1 MGQPPVLV
9 SFSGLPGA
17 GKSTLARLLARE
29 MRALWLRIDSIEQAL
44 RSSGVTPGPVDDAG
58 YHAAHAV
65 AADNLRG
72 GLSVVADCVNPW
84 MLTRDAWR
92 DLAQATGARLVEV
105 EVVCSDAAAHR
116 ARVEHRRAAVPG
128 LRLPSWA
135 AVVAR
140 DYHAWTRPCLRI
152 DTAHQ
157 PVDDGLL
164 TLRHAVSLN
173 RAAADAP
180 PYPPGR
186 A

>member
-1 MGQPPVLV
+1 
-9 SFSGLPGA
+9 
-17 GKSTLARLLARE
+17 

-58 YHAAHAV
+58 YRAAHAV

-92 DLAQATGARLVEV
+92 DLAQTTGARLVEV
-105 EVVCSDAAAHR
+105 EIVCSDAAAHR
-116 ARVEHRRAAVPG
+116 ARVEHRRAEVPG
-128 LRLPSWA
+128 LRLPDWA

-152 DTAHQ
+152 DTAHR

-164 TLRHAVSLN
+164 SLRHAVSFN
-173 RAAADAP
+173 TAAADAP
-180 PYPPGR
+180 PYLPAR